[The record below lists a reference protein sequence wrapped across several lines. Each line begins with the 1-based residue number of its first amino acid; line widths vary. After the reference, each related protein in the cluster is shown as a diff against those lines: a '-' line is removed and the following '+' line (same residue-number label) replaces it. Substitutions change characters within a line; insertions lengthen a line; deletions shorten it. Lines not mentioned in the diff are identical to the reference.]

1 MEPSDFYGN
10 NLPTIQSS
18 PNIPVQD
25 ISSLTMTYQ
34 YTSSDSQV
42 QVEIDAV
49 LVEPNNW
56 QKTVVIVPQETEK
69 GNFSINWVSRS
80 KKATLSEQIGRP
92 FGAKSATHPFG
103 PNTFHKCTCL
113 FIPVNI
119 IPIIC
124 NAKSF

>member
-92 FGAKSATHPFG
+92 FGAK
-103 PNTFHKCTCL
+103 
-113 FIPVNI
+113 
-119 IPIIC
+119 
-124 NAKSF
+124 